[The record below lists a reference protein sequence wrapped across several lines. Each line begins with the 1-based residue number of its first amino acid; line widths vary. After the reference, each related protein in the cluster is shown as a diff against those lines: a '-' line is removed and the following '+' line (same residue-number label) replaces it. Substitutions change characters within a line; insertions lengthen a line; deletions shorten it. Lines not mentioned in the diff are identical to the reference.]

1 LTYPGI
7 AGTIPAMSRDVY
19 AIRDTRSFGAFFFRG
34 YFGA

>member
-1 LTYPGI
+1 
-7 AGTIPAMSRDVY
+7 MSRDAY

>member
-1 LTYPGI
+1 
-7 AGTIPAMSRDVY
+7 MSRDVY